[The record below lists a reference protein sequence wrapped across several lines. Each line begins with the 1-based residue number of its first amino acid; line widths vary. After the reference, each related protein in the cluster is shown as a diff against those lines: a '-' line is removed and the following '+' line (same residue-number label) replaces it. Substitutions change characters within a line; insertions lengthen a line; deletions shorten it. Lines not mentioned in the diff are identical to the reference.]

1 MVLADCLKEHHLPY
15 MSQAVQNIVAA
26 VTLPASANAVVAAAA
41 AAGTLPRKIPY
52 AYAFNLLL
60 LLHAAFLR
68 CCFSSRTYYLYEFSA
83 CSLEGNLAAAAG
95 AAAAAAAAVV
105 AAVAAA
111 AAAAAVMED

>member
-26 VTLPASANAVVAAAA
+26 VTHPASASAVVAAA

-111 AAAAAVMED
+111 AAAAAVMEY

>member
-1 MVLADCLKEHHLPY
+1 MPY
-15 MSQAVQNIVAA
+15 MSQAVQNIVGA
-26 VTLPASANAVVAAAA
+26 VTPPASASAVVAA

-95 AAAAAAAAVV
+95 AAAVV